1 MPMEPEKIPEE
12 EMLMPD
18 TPEEEK
24 PVKKKKS
31 PVYGI
36 LLGFFILVFLVS
48 AVMVVRYMVGS
59 RRAAQEYDEL
69 AGMLESV
76 QNEQKE
82 ENNSS
87 GDSST
92 GGSSQGQENS
102 GILPEYAPF
111 YEMNSDMVGWISIPD
126 TVINYPVM
134 QTPEQPNYY
143 LKRSFYKK
151 ESDWGAIY
159 AREECNV
166 FAPSDNVVL
175 YGHRMNDGSMF
186 ASLYN
191 FASKAYWED
200 HQTFT
205 FDTLYER
212 HTYRVWAVFK
222 TSAVVGQGLSYHT
235 FNDAQNMAEFDQFV
249 EDVREIDFYD
259 TGIVPT
265 YGDKLLTL
273 STCEYTLT
281 QGRLVVCAVRVDAS
295 WELE

>member
-1 MPMEPEKIPEE
+1 MEPEKIPEE
-12 EMLMPD
+12 EILLFD
-18 TPEEEK
+18 TPEEEI
-24 PVKKKKS
+24 PLKKKRS

-36 LLGFFILVFLVS
+36 LLGFFGLVFLVS

-59 RRAAQEYDEL
+59 RQAAQEYDQL
-69 AGMLESV
+69 ASILQS
-76 QNEQKE
+76 EQDKLDQDVPD
-82 ENNSS
+82 N
-87 GDSST
+87 ST
-92 GGSSQGQENS
+92 GGGQDSSQGQVGT
-102 GILPEYAPF
+102 GILPEYQTF
-111 YEMNSDMVGWISIPD
+111 YEMNDHLVGWINIPD

-134 QTPEQPNYY
+134 QTPQQPNYY
-143 LKRSFYKK
+143 LKRNFYKK
-151 ESDWGAIY
+151 GSDWGAIY
-159 AREECNV
+159 AREECDV

-186 ASLYN
+186 AELYN
-191 FASKAYWED
+191 FASKAYWQD

-212 HTYRVWAVFK
+212 HTYRVWAIFK

-235 FNDAQNMAEFDQFV
+235 FNDAQSMAEFDQFV
-249 EDVREIDFYD
+249 EDVRELAFYD

-281 QGRLVVCAVRVDAS
+281 QGRLVVCAVRVDAP
-295 WELE
+295 WEME

>member
-1 MPMEPEKIPEE
+1 MEHENIPEE
-12 EMLMPD
+12 EMIVAD
-18 TPEEEK
+18 VPEGEI
-24 PVKKKKS
+24 PVKKKS

-48 AVMVVRYMVGS
+48 AVMVVRYMIGS
-59 RRAAQEYDEL
+59 RQAAQEYNEL
-69 AGMLESV
+69 AGILESV

-82 ENNSS
+82 ENDTSS
-87 GDSST
+87 ENVSPDGP
-92 GGSSQGQENS
+92 SQGQGNI

-111 YEMNSDMVGWISIPD
+111 YEMNSDLVGWINIPD
-126 TVINYPVM
+126 TVINYPVL
-134 QTPEQPNYY
+134 QSPDRPNYY

-151 ESDWGAIY
+151 GSDWGAIY
-159 AREECNV
+159 AREECDV
-166 FAPSDNVVL
+166 FGPSDNVVL

-191 FASKAYWED
+191 FASKAYWQEN
-200 HQTFT
+200 QTFT
-205 FDTLYER
+205 FDTLYE
-212 HTYRVWAVFK
+212 HQTYRVWAVFK
-222 TSAVVGQGLSYHT
+222 TSAVAGQGLSYHT
-235 FNDAQNMAEFDQFV
+235 FNDAENMAEFDQFV
-249 EDVREIDFYD
+249 EDVRELAFYD

-281 QGRLVVCAVRVDAS
+281 QGRLVVCAVRVDAQ

>member
-1 MPMEPEKIPEE
+1 MEPEKISEE
-12 EMLMPD
+12 EMLLTD

-24 PVKKKKS
+24 PVKKKRS

-36 LLGFFILVFLVS
+36 LLGFFVLVFLFS

-59 RRAAQEYDEL
+59 RRAAQEYGEL

-82 ENNSS
+82 ENDSS
-87 GDSST
+87 GESST
-92 GGSSQGQENS
+92 GGSSQGQEES
-102 GILPEYAPF
+102 GILPEYVPF

-151 ESDWGAIY
+151 GSDWGAIY
-159 AREECNV
+159 AREECDV

-191 FASKAYWED
+191 FASKAYWQD

-235 FNDAQNMAEFDQFV
+235 FNDAENMAEFDQFV

-273 STCEYTLT
+273 STCEYTLN

>member
-1 MPMEPEKIPEE
+1 MEPEKISEE
-12 EMLMPD
+12 EMLLTD

-24 PVKKKKS
+24 PVKKKRS

-36 LLGFFILVFLVS
+36 LLGFFVLVFLFS

-59 RRAAQEYDEL
+59 RRAAQEYGEL

-82 ENNSS
+82 ENDSS
-87 GDSST
+87 GESST
-92 GGSSQGQENS
+92 GGSSQGQEES
-102 GILPEYAPF
+102 GILPEYVPF

-151 ESDWGAIY
+151 GSDWGAIY
-159 AREECNV
+159 AREECDV

-186 ASLYN
+186 AALYN
-191 FASKAYWED
+191 FASKAYWQD

-235 FNDAQNMAEFDQFV
+235 FNDAENMAEFDQFV

-273 STCEYTLT
+273 STCEYTLN

>member
-1 MPMEPEKIPEE
+1 MEPEKIPEE
-12 EMLMPD
+12 EMLLPD

-24 PVKKKKS
+24 PAKKKRS
-31 PVYGI
+31 PVYSI
-36 LLGFFILVFLVS
+36 LLGFFILVFLFS
-48 AVMVVRYMVGS
+48 AVMVVRYIVGS

-69 AGMLESV
+69 AGILESV

-82 ENNSS
+82 END
-87 GDSST
+87 DSSENASPD
-92 GGSSQGQENS
+92 GPSQEQGNS

-111 YEMNSDMVGWISIPD
+111 YEMNSDMIGWISIPN

-143 LKRSFYKK
+143 LKRNFYKK
-151 ESDWGAIY
+151 GSDWGAIY
-159 AREECNV
+159 AREECDV

-191 FASKAYWED
+191 FASKAYWQEN
-200 HQTFT
+200 QTFT
-205 FDTLYER
+205 FDTLYEH

-222 TSAVVGQGLSYHT
+222 TSAIVGKGFSYHT
-235 FNDAQNMAEFDQFV
+235 FNDAQNMEEFDQFV
-249 EDVREIDFYD
+249 EDVREIAFYD

-273 STCEYTLT
+273 STCEYTLN
-281 QGRLVVCAVRVDAS
+281 QGRFVVCAVRVDAP
-295 WELE
+295 WEME